1 MINCIAKLYEYCIDY
16 LIVTYCID
24 NCINITD
31 IIKNIQV
38 YAILHNSHYPALA
51 YKDFCGG
58 GFANQ
63 ILEDIAGTKFV
74 EG

>member
-1 MINCIAKLYEYCIDY
+1 MINCIEYY
-16 LIVTYCID
+16 RYNKKYVVGY
-24 NCINITD
+24 
-31 IIKNIQV
+31 IQV

>member
-1 MINCIAKLYEYCIDY
+1 MINCIAKLYEYCID
-16 LIVTYCID
+16 
-24 NCINITD
+24 NCINIYVVGY
-31 IIKNIQV
+31 IQV

>member
-1 MINCIAKLYEYCIDY
+1 MSIVLIIVFCIV
-16 LIVTYCID
+16 LIIVLIHVVGY
-24 NCINITD
+24 
-31 IIKNIQV
+31 IQV
-38 YAILHNSHYPALA
+38 HAILHNSHYPALA

>member
-1 MINCIAKLYEYCIDY
+1 MSIV
-16 LIVTYCID
+16 LIIVLIYVVGY
-24 NCINITD
+24 
-31 IIKNIQV
+31 IQV

>member
-1 MINCIAKLYEYCIDY
+1 MSIV
-16 LIVTYCID
+16 LIIVLIYVVGY
-24 NCINITD
+24 
-31 IIKNIQV
+31 IQV
-38 YAILHNSHYPALA
+38 HAILHNSHYPALA

>member
-1 MINCIAKLYEYCIDY
+1 MNYYP
-16 LIVTYCID
+16 T
-24 NCINITD
+24 
-31 IIKNIQV
+31 
-38 YAILHNSHYPALA
+38 LHFSHYPALA